1 VLDTGSEDDRS
12 SEEKENP
19 RLRLHRTVC
28 GAGEAKTILN
38 GLVSLLLRSVWDIPR
53 LEVDLHC
60 VIGRHAGHVQ
70 NHHLAIDALVFRAG
84 DRGSD
89 A

>member
-1 VLDTGSEDDRS
+1 VLGAGSEDDRS
-12 SEEKENP
+12 GEEKEDAGF
-19 RLRLHRTVC
+19 VC
-28 GAGEAKTILN
+28 IGQSAARVKRAILN
-38 GLVSLLLRSVWDIPR
+38 GLISLLPRSVWNIPR

-60 VIGRHAGHVQ
+60 AIGRHAGHVQ
-70 NHHLAIDALVFRAG
+70 NHHLAIDALIFRAG